1 MNIFNWRFKSRQ
13 REIIQQGVDYN
24 PKVQYV
30 TSSSQGMKIAAV
42 YRAVSLISDSIGALP
57 LVYKRRD
64 KALNYFKPYDKG
76 PGSALYNILISRSNY
91 KQTAFILFKNLV
103 MQVLLSGN
111 AYAYLRK
118 DGEGTPDEL
127 ILLSPYS
134 VFYDVWSNT
143 YIIEDNINCI
153 HGMFSAQEILHFKNT
168 SLDGGYTGV
177 STIKFAAETLGIAST
192 ANRETLTRFA
202 NGGKIKGILQN
213 KGGSEGQGF
222 ANYAGAELDKTADNL
237 QSKFNSGS
245 DIVALQGDGTFSQ
258 ISLSSVDMQFLES
271 RKFTITEIAR
281 FFNVPKSKLFDDSN
295 ANYKSSE
302 MSTVEFYSDCLSPIM
317 TMIENEFQSKLI
329 PLSLQQ
335 DYKFKFDVSKL
346 YTTDLTTKSNYQSK
360 QISNGLQ
367 SVNDIRREEDLP
379 PIDGGD
385 TVFIS
390 CNVAP
395 INSKKISGESE

>member
-1 MNIFNWRFKSRQ
+1 M
-13 REIIQQGVDYN
+13 
-24 PKVQYV
+24 
-30 TSSSQGMKIAAV
+30 
-42 YRAVSLISDSIGALP
+42 
-57 LVYKRRD
+57 
-64 KALNYFKPYDKG
+64 
-76 PGSALYNILISRSNY
+76 
-91 KQTAFILFKNLV
+91 
-103 MQVLLSGN
+103 
-111 AYAYLRK
+111 
-118 DGEGTPDEL
+118 
-127 ILLSPYS
+127 
-134 VFYDVWSNT
+134 
-143 YIIEDNINCI
+143 
-153 HGMFSAQEILHFKNT
+153 
-168 SLDGGYTGV
+168 DGGYNGL
-177 STIKFAAETLGIAST
+177 STIHFAAETLGIAST

-213 KGGSEGQGF
+213 KGGAEGQGF
-222 ANYAGAELDKTADNL
+222 TNYAGTELDKTADNL

-281 FFNVPKSKLFDDSN
+281 FFNMPKAKLFDDSN

-302 MSTVEFYSDCLSPIM
+302 MSTVEFYADCLSPIM

-335 DYKFKFDVSKL
+335 DYKFKYEVSKL

-395 INSKKISGESE
+395 INSKKISGES